1 MVSLRRASAD
11 DIPFIMATERLPG
24 YDVLVG
30 CFEEDVHRANLADE
44 NWLYLI
50 GLDASGARRG
60 FAVLQDRH
68 DGDGSE
74 FIRRFAVANAGRGFG
89 KPFLA
94 ALIDWIFTHSDNA
107 RCHLHV
113 RSHNARARHVYDALG
128 FQDIGPAEG
137 VPGERTMVLSKAAWA
152 ASSRGARAQ
161 RQH

>member
-1 MVSLRRASAD
+1 MVSLRRATAD
-11 DIPFIMATERLPG
+11 DIVFVMATERLPG

-30 CFEEDVHRANLADE
+30 CFEEDVHRANLADD

-50 GLDASGARRG
+50 ALDASGARQG

-74 FIRRFAVANAGRGFG
+74 FIRRVAVVNPDRGFG

-113 RSHNARARHVYDALG
+113 RSHNARARHVYGALG
-128 FQDIGPAEG
+128 FEDVGPEEG
-137 VPGERTMVLSKAAWA
+137 VPDSRTMVLTKVAWA
-152 ASSRGARAQ
+152 AR
-161 RQH
+161 

>member
-1 MVSLRRASAD
+1 MVSLRRATAD
-11 DIPFIMATERLPG
+11 DIPFVMATERLPG

-30 CFEEDVHRANLADE
+30 CFEEDVHHANLADD

-50 GLDASGARRG
+50 GLDASGTRQG

-74 FIRRFAVANAGRGFG
+74 FLRRFAVANPGRGFG

-94 ALIDWIFTHSDNA
+94 ALIGWIFANSDNA

-113 RSHNARARHVYDALG
+113 RSGNARARHVYRALG
-128 FQDIGPAEG
+128 FEDVDPEEG
-137 VPGERTMVLSKAAWA
+137 VPDSRIMVLTKAAWVG
-152 ASSRGARAQ
+152 R
-161 RQH
+161 

>member
-1 MVSLRRASAD
+1 MVSLRRATAD
-11 DIPFIMATERLPG
+11 DIAFIMATERLPG

-30 CFEEDVHRANLADE
+30 CFEEAIHRANLADD

-50 GLDASGARRG
+50 GLDASGARQG

-74 FIRRFAVANAGRGFG
+74 FIRRVAVANAGRGFG

-113 RSHNARARHVYDALG
+113 RAGNGRARHVYGALG
-128 FQDIGPAEG
+128 FQDVGPEEG
-137 VPGERTMVLSKAAWA
+137 VPCSRTMVLSRAAW
-152 ASSRGARAQ
+152 SAR
-161 RQH
+161 